1 MTIVIKSEKSVATR
15 ARPKID
21 GLLSAFSLIPSYRY
35 SPPKRDRTGLNHDRL
50 SIMMLSLVKALGI
63 EERCSRVIVP
73 VGVGSQRFFWKEG
86 ALLVVTETRDEGSA
100 SRV

>member
-1 MTIVIKSEKSVATR
+1 
-15 ARPKID
+15 
-21 GLLSAFSLIPSYRY
+21 
-35 SPPKRDRTGLNHDRL
+35 
-50 SIMMLSLVKALGI
+50 MLSLVKALGI

-100 SRV
+100 SRVQGDCGVDAANETSQIILASKRL